1 MRKSILLFTFIAVV
15 SSLMYTSC
23 KSSSEKVENAEEKV
37 TEAEQNL
44 NDAQQE
50 YQADLDNYRMQTAS
64 TIETNNRN
72 IAEFNARIENEK
84 NEVRAEYRTKI
95 AELEAK
101 NNEMK
106 QKLDNYQSEGKDQ
119 WESFKNEFNRD
130 MDQLGRSISDL
141 TTKNN

>member
-50 YQADLDNYRMQTAS
+50 YQADLDNYRMLTAS